1 MDSLW
6 QGQIPQS
13 APTGRSLLAFSSYA
27 IWSTRRSGVHTPGE
41 PGSRAGRRG
50 QGREQAANS
59 LLPSTGDFSTP
70 LSIQGKSIFRD
81 ISKQTSTSQ
90 VPPGF
95 FGLFLHGTAGSLCP
109 QAEGQSV
116 SLDAPASHPPRG
128 RAGDPGVRRCG
139 EGPRQ
144 SGGSGGSGG
153 PRGARL
159 GPRRSSAPR
168 RGKEPRR
175 VPPPSSP
182 LPRAGCL
189 GQAPSRR
196 GPAGAAGEPLRS
208 PHSPP
213 PHNTS
218 SRPGQCNCGGDRVS
232 GCGENK
238 VCTSVGTNTSPGHR
252 RLGARNLRAETRL
265 PPGGRGEPRQSGGA
279 ARATLRSSR
288 ATAAGR
294 DCCLRFPGEANGH
307 PERCCLRPG
316 GGGLSGCGREREEG
330 REPSPGVPAAL
341 RVLGPP
347 RGACARVRCTPNAHS
362 PSHGATNYSSGARK
376 RQRKKREE
384 SERAD
389 EREKAGPT
397 PARRITY
404 L

>member
-1 MDSLW
+1 MPLPA
-6 QGQIPQS
+6 IP
-13 APTGRSLLAFSSYA
+13 LAA
-27 IWSTRRSGVHTPGE
+27 E
-41 PGSRAGRRG
+41 PGI
-50 QGREQAANS
+50 RE
-59 LLPSTGDFSTP
+59 
-70 LSIQGKSIFRD
+70 
-81 ISKQTSTSQ
+81 
-90 VPPGF
+90 
-95 FGLFLHGTAGSLCP
+95 
-109 QAEGQSV
+109 
-116 SLDAPASHPPRG
+116 
-128 RAGDPGVRRCG
+128 G
-139 EGPRQ
+139 EGAERVL
-144 SGGSGGSGG
+144 GGAAGPAGVGDRGG
-153 PRGARL
+153 RGS

-168 RGKEPRR
+168 REKEPRR
-175 VPPPSSP
+175 VPPPPLHSP
-182 LPRAGCL
+182 EPGAWSRHGRGGA
-189 GQAPSRR
+189 RR
-196 GPAGAAGEPLRS
+196 GQPGNLSGP
-208 PHSPP
+208 PIPPP

-218 SRPGQCNCGGDRVS
+218 SRPGQYNCGGDRVS

-238 VCTSVGTNTSPGHR
+238 VCTSVGTNISPGHR

-294 DCCLRFPGEANGH
+294 GCCLRFPGEANGH

-316 GGGLSGCGREREEG
+316 GGGLSGCGREREAG

-376 RQRKKREE
+376 RQRKKGEQ

-389 EREKAGPT
+389 EREKSRPT